1 MDNLSIAIQEG
12 LINGWDNQNSVPR
25 MAICVHGDNSATVYW
40 DGEIIE
46 NEDDSF
52 GDWPIE
58 TIKQRFQRL
67 YKKLVSERG
76 LSGGWTNAFNEFV
89 KYGEHFH

>member
-25 MAICVHGDNSATVYW
+25 MAICVHGDNTATVYW
-40 DGEIIE
+40 DCEIIE
-46 NEDDSF
+46 NENDFS

-58 TIKQRFQRL
+58 NIKQRFQRL
-67 YKKLVSERG
+67 YKMLVSERG

>member
-25 MAICVHGDNSATVYW
+25 MAICVHGDNTATVYW

-46 NEDDSF
+46 NDNDSF
-52 GDWPIE
+52 GDWDLNN
-58 TIKQRFQRL
+58 IKSRFKRI
-67 YKKLVSERG
+67 YGELVNKRG
-76 LSGGWTNAFNEFV
+76 LSGGWNNTFNEFV
-89 KYGEHFH
+89 KYGENF